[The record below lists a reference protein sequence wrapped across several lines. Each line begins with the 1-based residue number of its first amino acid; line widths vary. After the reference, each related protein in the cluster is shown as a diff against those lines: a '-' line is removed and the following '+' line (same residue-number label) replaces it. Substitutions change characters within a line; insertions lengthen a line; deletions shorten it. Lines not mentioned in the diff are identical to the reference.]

1 MESIRIADTSP
12 SQWSSRTRVAQAL
25 GTIDE
30 VTRAVVPP
38 ISDLYGDLDQALRQA
53 QTASP

>member
-1 MESIRIADTSP
+1 MADTSP
-12 SQWSSRTRVAQAL
+12 WQWSSRTRVAQAL